1 MPFRIPEGYLL
12 GIYLNGELVFKM
24 SQNKKRSLSLLIS
37 KLGSRINLILQE
49 NFGSNLISL
58 CLFGSASRGSLRE
71 GSDIDFLVVLDKAP
85 ASYHSRAK
93 QIVPLVDKILDTSE
107 YAILE
112 ERNLDLEPSF
122 LLLTTFEV
130 EAHPPILI
138 DLSHE
143 GEILYDKDDFLKRHL
158 TEVRITLD
166 KLGAVKKQAP
176 GGYYWV
182 LKPDLKKG
190 EVIEI

>member
-1 MPFRIPEGYLL
+1 MR
-12 GIYLNGELVFKM
+12 
-24 SQNKKRSLSLLIS
+24 QHKKRGLSFLIS
-37 KLGSRINLILQE
+37 KLGLRISHILQE
-49 NFGSNLISL
+49 NFGSNLVSL

-71 GSDIDFLVVLDKAP
+71 GSDIDFLVVLEKAP
-85 ASYHSRAK
+85 ASYHSRSK
-93 QIVPLVDKILDTSE
+93 QIVPLADKIRDTRE
-107 YAILE
+107 YETLE
-112 ERNLDLEPSF
+112 ERSLNLEPSF
-122 LLLTTFEV
+122 LLLTTVEV

-143 GEILYDKDDFLKRHL
+143 GKILYDKDDFLKCHL
-158 TEVRITLD
+158 TEVRGNLD
-166 KLGAVKKQAP
+166 KLGAFKKQAP